1 MGGSHISFRLNYELP
16 NGHGKRSHPNLSIT
30 NSPSSQ
36 STSGE
41 NNSVSNVVCGGRK
54 LAPLMLA
61 RDVSNNSLSKRRPP
75 KIIHLRAMASF
86 GVTLTREQKKR

>member
-1 MGGSHISFRLNYELP
+1 MAMESAPIQIYQLQILP
-16 NGHGKRSHPNLSIT
+16 HRKALLGKTTRY
-30 NSPSSQ
+30 Q
-36 STSGE
+36 MWY
-41 NNSVSNVVCGGRK
+41 VGGRK